1 MSERGGDV
9 ARTEGGGHAVTDKAM
24 TVRLPPELADELEL
38 VTAVDDVPVAEAIRA
53 AVAAH
58 IETRR
63 RCPHFQ
69 LILRDRIERM
79 RALEIPG
86 GDKDCGDAS

>member
-1 MSERGGDV
+1 M
-9 ARTEGGGHAVTDKAM
+9 TDKAM
-24 TVRLPPELADELEL
+24 AIRLPRELADELEL
-38 VTAVDDVPVAEAIRA
+38 VAAVDDVPVAEAIRA

-63 RCPHFQ
+63 QCPHFQ